1 MRYLKCVH
9 NHTKLKNRLHN
20 QNLLSIVNYLNEKEN
35 TLAVMIVHRLQEKS
49 EKRLQTAPGKR
60 MKYRQSSSTGN
71 TRSWSKPFILSS
83 KGIHKSHQRQGYY
96 NVEKHG
102 TCMQNVTTNFKL
114 KLVAKST

>member
-1 MRYLKCVH
+1 
-9 NHTKLKNRLHN
+9 LKNRLHN

-35 TLAVMIVHRLQEKS
+35 TLAAMIVHRLQEKS

-60 MKYRQSSSTGN
+60 MKYRQSSLTGN
-71 TRSWSKPFILSS
+71 TRSWSS